1 MAKEASVFG
10 SVADQETTQIMIDT
24 RLEKFNQPWYS
35 KYFSFALPQISLTY
49 TAVLGNSVITPA
61 ASFVTRDGE
70 TPLRSRETL
79 QSLTGKIPPIK
90 VMRDLDEEK
99 YRNYMVLQD
108 MKAIKDNEKKNQAL
122 KLIWD
127 DLKYVTE
134 AVDKRL
140 DYTVAEA
147 ISTGTI
153 TITADNNP
161 DGIVVGTIELEMP
174 AENKVNA
181 SVDWSNSVNSKP
193 ITDIT
198 NLVNGAYGKGK
209 TFAKMLIDN
218 TAFLQFMQ
226 SKEVKETV
234 GTFFGLSAAARNSQT
249 APLTSD
255 RINEYMVAA
264 KLPIFEIVDVRVP
277 IEKDGNVSILQ
288 PFKAANIAF
297 VPDGNL
303 GEIKNALAMEEMKPV
318 EHVTYNKKGR
328 TLISKWSAN
337 EPWGEWT
344 KAELNAFPVV
354 DTIKYIYLLSTTGDF

>member
-49 TAVLGNSVITPA
+49 TTVLGNSVITPA

-174 AENKVNA
+174 AENKINA
-181 SVDWSNSVNSKP
+181 STDWSDAANSKP

-198 NLVNGAYGKGK
+198 NLVNGAYAKGK

-226 SKEVKETV
+226 SKEVKDTV

-255 RINEYMVAA
+255 RINEYMTAA
-264 KLPIFEIVDVRVP
+264 KLPIFEIVDIRVP
-277 IEKDGNVSILQ
+277 IEKDGEVSILQ

-297 VPDGNL
+297 IPDGNL

-328 TLISKWSAN
+328 TLISKWSNN

>member
-49 TAVLGNSVITPA
+49 TTVLGNSTITPA

-174 AENKVNA
+174 TENKINA
-181 SVDWSNSVNSKP
+181 SVDWSDTVNSKP

-198 NLVNGAYGKGK
+198 NLVNGAYSKGK

-255 RINEYMVAA
+255 RINEYMTAA
-264 KLPIFEIVDVRVP
+264 KLPVFEIVDIRVP

-297 VPDGNL
+297 IPEGNL

>member
-49 TAVLGNSVITPA
+49 TTVLGNSTITPA

-147 ISTGTI
+147 LSTGTI

-174 AENKVNA
+174 EENKVNA
-181 SVDWSNSVNSKP
+181 SVAWSDAANSKP

-198 NLVNGAYGKGK
+198 NLVNGAYAKGK

-218 TAFLQFMQ
+218 TAFLQFMK
-226 SKEVKETV
+226 SKEVKDTV

-255 RINEYMVAA
+255 RINEYMTAA
-264 KLPIFEIVDVRVP
+264 KLPIFEIVDIRVP
-277 IEKDGNVSILQ
+277 IEKDGEVSILQ

-297 VPDGNL
+297 IPDGNL

-328 TLISKWSAN
+328 TLISKWSNN